1 MCFYKTWSVTFYD
14 KNKKSIDHIAHLRKQ
29 FKYINT
35 YDYIITLIKRR
46 KNLVI
51 SHWKKEGPFIWSN
64 LNLLNPKVLC
74 AKFSWNGYSGS
85 GEEDENVKSLRQ
97 RRQRTRDI
105 FWSEKFTRA
114 TMTQWVRAFASFMA
128 VWVFESQRWQT

>member
-1 MCFYKTWSVTFYD
+1 MCFYKTWSVTVYD
-14 KNKKSIDHIAHLRKQ
+14 KNKKSIDHIDHLRKQ

-35 YDYIITLIKRR
+35 YDYIIILIKRR

-51 SHWKKEGPFIWSN
+51 SHWKKEGPSIWSN
-64 LNLLNPKVLC
+64 LNLLNPKM
-74 AKFSWNGYSGS
+74 YSGS

-97 RRQRTRDI
+97 RQRRTRDI

-128 VWVFESQRWQT
+128 IWVFESQRWQT